1 MLKKIVTTAAISAL
15 AAFTLSACG
24 GYSNIQTDQ
33 QRQAMPF
40 CGGLHLKSAS
50 WNYVDQFGNNIFVN
64 GSCNKGMKHGN
75 FTYMMDGKLIATVK
89 YSRDGELKTSCQ
101 ATGKKYRSTLD
112 ACLVDAANAKA
123 AAMQQPQQQPQQYML
138 VPVDQAPATAPAAVP
153 AEVQQ

>member
-1 MLKKIVTTAAISAL
+1 MLKRIVTIAAISAL

-89 YSRDGELKTSCQ
+89 YSRDSEHKTSCQ

-123 AAMQQPQQQPQQYML
+123 AAMQQPQQQPQQQYIL
-138 VPVDQAPATAPAAVP
+138 VPANQAAEQQGEVP